1 MDDVVIEQITIKT
14 KDGQEVNCLCF
25 DLPEIKYDGI
35 ILITAGIA
43 IKQHFYRKLA
53 QYLAEQNFMV
63 YTMDYPG
70 MGLSLSGS
78 LRKVQANL
86 GSWKD
91 DIEDVIDWI
100 KENHP
105 DQPIFYLAHS
115 LGGQLFGLLKNNHYV
130 RAMIVVTSQNGYW
143 RFYRSNKPAY
153 FLFWYV
159 YVPLIT
165 RIVGYFPSKWIQFGE
180 SVPKNAMLQW
190 KKWCTDKDYLFSDP
204 SIIEDPSTY
213 RYNGPILSFSF
224 TDDPWATE
232 EAVNDLLDRFVGANV
247 EHRSI
252 NPKQIGLNSI
262 GHLGF
267 FKDKSLK
274 LWEESLDWLRN
285 TSP

>member
-1 MDDVVIEQITIKT
+1 MDDLVIEQITIMT
-14 KDGQEVNCLCF
+14 KEGQEVSCLCYV
-25 DLPEIKYDGI
+25 LPEIKYDGI

-53 QYLAEQNFMV
+53 QYLAEQNFIV

-70 MGLSLSGS
+70 MGLSLTGP
-78 LRKVQANL
+78 LRKVKANL

-91 DIEDVIDWI
+91 DIEDVLDWI

-143 RFYRSNKPAY
+143 RFYRKKKPAY

-159 YVPLIT
+159 FVPLIT
-165 RIVGYFPSKWIQFGE
+165 RIVRYFPSKWVQFGE

-190 KKWCTDKDYLFSDP
+190 KKWCTDKDYLFSDA
-204 SIIEDPSTY
+204 SIIEDPNNY

-232 EAVNDLLDRFVGANV
+232 EAVNDLLDRYVG
-247 EHRSI
+247 SI
-252 NPKQIGLNSI
+252 I
-262 GHLGF
+262 
-267 FKDKSLK
+267 
-274 LWEESLDWLRN
+274 ERR
-285 TSP
+285 